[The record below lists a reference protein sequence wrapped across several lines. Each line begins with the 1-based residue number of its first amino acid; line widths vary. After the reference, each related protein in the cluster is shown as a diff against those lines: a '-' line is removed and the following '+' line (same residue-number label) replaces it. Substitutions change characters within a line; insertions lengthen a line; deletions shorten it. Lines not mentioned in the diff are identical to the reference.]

1 MARTIEEKGRI
12 AIRVPRTIQE
22 TVQRA
27 AELMGT
33 PVNAYIVQVVH
44 QHALDTIDRHDMKNL
59 ELSESDAA
67 WFLQQLT
74 KPQQPNHKLK
84 QAFAQYHRTLYDATD
99 HSSAQAVPDSAA

>member
-1 MARTIEEKGRI
+1 MAKTEEKGRI
-12 AIRVPRTIQE
+12 AIRVPLNIQE

-44 QHALDTIDRHDMKNL
+44 QHALDMIDRQDMKNIV
-59 ELSESDAA
+59 LSEPDAA

-74 KPQQPNHKLK
+74 KPQQPNNKLK
-84 QAFAQYHRTLYDATD
+84 QAFAQHHRTLHDATN
-99 HSSAQAVPDSAA
+99 HLSAPAAPDNAA